1 LTLILLIQWI
11 FQNLCEF
18 SPDYTT
24 LLRKLK
30 NPAELRAQD
39 KIIQFPFSAPVE
51 SEKTEEELARAAER
65 RREQG
70 KKLQEI
76 AAAKRLEKVRSRS
89 STC

>member
-1 LTLILLIQWI
+1 M

-18 SPDYTT
+18 SEDYTA

-30 NPAELRAQD
+30 DPKQLRTHEQ
-39 KIIQFPFSAPVE
+39 IVQFPFSAPVE

-76 AAAKRLEKVRSRS
+76 TVAKRLDMVLFSCYRNRVTFSIS
-89 STC
+89 LN